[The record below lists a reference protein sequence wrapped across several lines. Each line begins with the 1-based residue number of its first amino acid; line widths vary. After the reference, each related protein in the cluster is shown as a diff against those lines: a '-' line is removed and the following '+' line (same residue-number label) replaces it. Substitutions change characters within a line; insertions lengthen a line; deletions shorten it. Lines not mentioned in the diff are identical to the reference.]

1 MTQTEAQ
8 DRAARWL
15 QAWDGSGIHRTAT
28 AGDCRGAAW
37 LAEAAQSLGANVS
50 GANVSVE
57 EFTLDRLD
65 PMSAHLEFDDTR
77 IEGVPVFDAP
87 ATGTDGITGAL
98 GPAGS
103 AAAIGV
109 AELSPLAVYSGDY
122 RALRRSA
129 PHAALV
135 IVCQGAQPGV
145 ALLNAEQFR
154 EPFGCPAL
162 HVPAEARERVQA
174 AAARGATGRLV
185 AESKR
190 VTTRAANTVVSLTGH
205 DRSRRPLVVMT
216 PRSSWWQSTAERGG
230 GLVCW
235 LETLRALLRAEPAS
249 DVVFTANSGHELGH
263 LGLDE
268 FVARRRGWEHENG
281 AIWMHYGANI
291 GAAGGTLSLQSADD
305 PLRAAGADA
314 LSGAGVA
321 PVLLA
326 PKTQVPSGETR
337 DIHRARGRYLTL
349 VGSNPW
355 FHRPQDRWPHS
366 VDVAAVAR
374 IAAGMAALVL
384 RLTR

>member
-1 MTQTEAQ
+1 MMPTEAEA
-8 DRAARWL
+8 RAARWL
-15 QAWDGSGIHRTAT
+15 QAWDGSGIHRAGT
-28 AGDCRGAAW
+28 AGDHAAAAW
-37 LAEAAQSLGANVS
+37 LAEEAQSLGAI
-50 GANVSVE
+50 VSVE
-57 EFTLDRLD
+57 EFALERLD
-65 PMSAHLEFDDTR
+65 PMAAHLEVDGTR
-77 IEGVPVFDAP
+77 IDGVPVFDAP
-87 ATGTDGITGAL
+87 STVKDGITGAL

-109 AELSPLAVYSGDY
+109 AELSPLAVYSGEY
-122 RALRRSA
+122 RTLRRSA

-135 IVCQGAQPGV
+135 IVCQGAQPGL

-162 HVPAEARERVQA
+162 HVSGEARERVLA
-174 AAARGATGRLV
+174 AGARGAAGRLV
-185 AESKR
+185 AQSR
-190 VTTRAANTVVSLTGH
+190 RTTARAANIVVSLTG
-205 DRSRRPLVVMT
+205 RERTRRPLVVMT

-235 LETLRALLRAEPAS
+235 LETLRTMLRAEPAS

-268 FVARRRGWEHENG
+268 FVARRRGWDHANG

-314 LSGAGVA
+314 LAGAGVT

-337 DIHRARGRYLTL
+337 DIHRAGGRYLTL
-349 VGSNPW
+349 VGANRW
-355 FHRPQDRWPHS
+355 FHLPQDRWPHS
-366 VDVAAVAR
+366 VDVATIAR
-374 IAAGMAALVL
+374 IAGGMAGLAA

>member
-1 MTQTEAQ
+1 MMPTEAEH
-8 DRAARWL
+8 RATQWL
-15 QAWDGSGIHRTAT
+15 RAWDGSGIHRTGT
-28 AGDCRGAAW
+28 AGDHAGAAW
-37 LAEAAQSLGANVS
+37 LAEEAKSL

-65 PMSAHLEFDDTR
+65 PMTAHLEVDDTR
-77 IEGVPVFDAP
+77 IDGVPVFDAP
-87 ATGTDGITGAL
+87 VSGADGITGAL

-109 AELSPLAVYSGDY
+109 VELSPLAVYSGEY
-122 RALRRSA
+122 RAVRRSA
-129 PHAALV
+129 SHAALV
-135 IVCQGAQPGV
+135 IVCQGDQPGL

-162 HVPAEARERVQA
+162 HVSGEARERVLA
-174 AAARGATGRLV
+174 AAAHGAAGRLV
-185 AESKR
+185 AQSKR
-190 VTTRAANTVVSLTGH
+190 TTARAANIVVSLIGRERT
-205 DRSRRPLVVMT
+205 RRPLVVMT

-235 LETLRALLRAEPAS
+235 LETLRTVLRAEPAS

-268 FVARRRGWEHENG
+268 FVARRPGWDHANG
-281 AIWMHYGANI
+281 AIWLHYGANI
-291 GAAGGTLSLQSADD
+291 GAVGGILSLQSADD
-305 PLRAAGADA
+305 PLRAAGAHA

-321 PVLLA
+321 PVVLV
-326 PKTQVPSGETR
+326 PKTRVPSGETR
-337 DIHRARGRYLTL
+337 DIHRAGGRYLTL

-355 FHRPQDRWPHS
+355 FHLPQDRWPHS
-366 VDVAAVAR
+366 VDVATTAR
-374 IAAGMAALVL
+374 IAAGMAALVA